1 MIEKMEK
8 ICHIDKGPAILLTY
22 GGHRPKGGDKH
33 CLVFGQFNPWI
44 ALLSIFDGYTGIYL
58 KGPV

>member
-8 ICHIDKGPAILLTY
+8 ICHIDKGPAILLTN

-33 CLVFGQFNPWI
+33 CLVVGQFNPWI
-44 ALLSIFDGYTGIYL
+44 ALLSIFDG
-58 KGPV
+58 